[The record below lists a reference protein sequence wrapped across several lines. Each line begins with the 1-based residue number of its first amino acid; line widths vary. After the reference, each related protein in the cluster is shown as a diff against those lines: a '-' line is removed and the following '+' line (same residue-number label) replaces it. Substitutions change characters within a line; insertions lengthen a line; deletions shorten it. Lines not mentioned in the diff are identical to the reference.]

1 MDDRIGRRAA
11 SGGVDWT
18 AAEMA
23 VAVIPQLL
31 PNQGLSDEVRAV
43 GARVP
48 QRHLAM
54 LLSRAPRLRGAADR
68 RVRLGTRISADEP
81 SAHRIRTVTQSF
93 MRNASEMQGNM
104 QPATTLARS
113 PGSASPSGI

>member
-11 SGGVDWT
+11 SGGVDRT
-18 AAEMA
+18 ATEMA
-23 VAVIPQLL
+23 VAIIPQVL
-31 PNQGLSDEVRAV
+31 PKQRVSDKVRAV
-43 GARVP
+43 GAPAP
-48 QRHLAM
+48 QR
-54 LLSRAPRLRGAADR
+54 RLHDAVDHRECH
-68 RVRLGTRISADEP
+68 GTRISADEQR
-81 SAHRIRTVTQSF
+81 AHRIRAFAHSF